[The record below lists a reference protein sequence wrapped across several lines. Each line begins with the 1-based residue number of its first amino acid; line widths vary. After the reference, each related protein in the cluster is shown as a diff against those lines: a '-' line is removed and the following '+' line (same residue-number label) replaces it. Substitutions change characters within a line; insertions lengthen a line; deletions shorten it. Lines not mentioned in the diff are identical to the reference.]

1 MMPAIGRHRSVHNQE
16 PNRRN
21 AKSRI
26 RTLLAFA
33 LPLVALAVQA
43 APAAQRWAQV
53 DSMAELPAGLRAS
66 LVAATGLSDRGG
78 PFNAGCMVQKDV
90 PSSRFVL
97 GARRPDVLVLAVEH
111 GGFAHHVETL
121 EYRQAGGKW
130 TLAGRGHGA
139 LKVDSADKLV
149 AQHQGSVKS
158 AL

>member
-1 MMPAIGRHRSVHNQE
+1 M
-16 PNRRN
+16 
-21 AKSRI
+21 SRI

-43 APAAQRWAQV
+43 TPAAQPWTQV
-53 DSMAELPAGLRAS
+53 NSLAELPAGLRAS

-78 PFNAGCMVQKDV
+78 PFNAGCVVQKDV

-121 EYRQAGGKW
+121 EYRQARGEW
-130 TLAGRGHGA
+130 TLAGRGHGSVN
-139 LKVDSADKLV
+139 VDSAEKLV
-149 AQHQGSVKS
+149 AQHQGSVTG

>member
-1 MMPAIGRHRSVHNQE
+1 M
-16 PNRRN
+16 
-21 AKSRI
+21 SRI

-43 APAAQRWAQV
+43 APAAQPWAQV
-53 DSMAELPAGLRAS
+53 NSLSELPASLRAS

-78 PFNAGCMVQKDV
+78 PFNAGCVVQKDV

-121 EYRQAGGKW
+121 EYRQAGGQW
-130 TLAGRGHGA
+130 SLAGRGHGTV
-139 LKVDSADKLV
+139 KVESAQKLV
-149 AQHQGSVKS
+149 AEHQGSVKS